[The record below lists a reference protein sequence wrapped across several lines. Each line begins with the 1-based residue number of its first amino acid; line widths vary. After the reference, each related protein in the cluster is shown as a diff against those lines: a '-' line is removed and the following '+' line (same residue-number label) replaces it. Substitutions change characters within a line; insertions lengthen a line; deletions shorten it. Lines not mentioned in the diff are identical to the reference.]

1 MQAAVPGSSEPSGQS
16 QYSSLIWEG
25 ERVISGFEI
34 HEKDSA
40 DL

>member
-1 MQAAVPGSSEPSGQS
+1 VQAAVPGSSEPSGQS

-25 ERVISGFEI
+25 EREISGFEI
-34 HEKDSA
+34 HVNVSA